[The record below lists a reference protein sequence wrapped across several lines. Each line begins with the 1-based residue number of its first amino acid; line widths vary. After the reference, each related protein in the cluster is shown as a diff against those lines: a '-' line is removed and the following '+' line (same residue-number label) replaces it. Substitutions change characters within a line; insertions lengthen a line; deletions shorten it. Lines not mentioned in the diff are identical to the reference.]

1 MNLLNFEIVLLD
13 MDGTLLDGHFDDLF
27 WNDWVAK
34 AYAVKNR
41 LTLDRARQQVQI
53 DLQAVAGQLAWYDF
67 DHWAD
72 HFSLDLESLQESGQ
86 GLIQCRPGTLALL
99 DYLTEHSMPMILATN
114 AHPKILAFKLKAIQA
129 KHPKF
134 TDYFSDIIT
143 SHSFGSPKEAHG
155 FWQQF
160 TEQTGINP
168 ARSALIDDNAKVLD
182 AAKAYGIA
190 GLIAISQPNSNQ
202 PPRPLLGYEN
212 VCYLNELITG

>member
-1 MNLLNFEIVLLD
+1 MNLLNFDSVLLD

-34 AYAVKNR
+34 AYAAKNG
-41 LTLDRARQQVQI
+41 LALDHARQQVQS
-53 DLQAVAGQLAWYDF
+53 DLQAVAGQIAWYDF
-67 DHWAD
+67 DRWAD
-72 HFSLDLESLQESGQ
+72 HFGLDLESLQESGRS
-86 GLIQCRPGTLALL
+86 LIQCRPGTLALM
-99 DYLTEHSMPMILATN
+99 DYLNDHNMPMILATN
-114 AHPKILAFKLKAIQA
+114 AHPKVLAFKLKATQA
-129 KHPKF
+129 KHPPF
-134 TDYFSDIIT
+134 TAYFSDIIT

-155 FWQQF
+155 FWQQL

-168 ARSALIDDNAKVLD
+168 ARTALIDDNDKVLD

>member
-1 MNLLNFEIVLLD
+1 MNLLNFESVLLD

-27 WNDWVAK
+27 WNDWVPK
-34 AYAVKNR
+34 AYAAKNG
-41 LTLDRARQQVQI
+41 LALNHARQQVQSE
-53 DLQAVAGQLAWYDF
+53 LHAVAGQIAWYDF
-67 DHWAD
+67 DRWAD
-72 HFSLDLESLQESGQ
+72 HFGLDLESLQESGRS
-86 GLIQCRPGTLALL
+86 LIQCRPGTLALM
-99 DYLTEHSMPMILATN
+99 DYLTDHNMPMILATN
-114 AHPKILAFKLKAIQA
+114 AHPKVLAFKLKAIQA
-129 KHPKF
+129 NHPPF
-134 TDYFSDIIT
+134 TAYFSDIIT

-155 FWQQF
+155 FWQQL

>member
-1 MNLLNFEIVLLD
+1 MNLLNFDSVLLD

-34 AYAVKNR
+34 AYAAKNG
-41 LTLDRARQQVQI
+41 LALDHARQQVQSE
-53 DLQAVAGQLAWYDF
+53 LHAVAGQIAWYDF
-67 DHWAD
+67 DRWAD
-72 HFSLDLESLQESGQ
+72 RFGLDLESLQESGRS
-86 GLIQCRPGTLALL
+86 LIQCRPGTLALM
-99 DYLTEHSMPMILATN
+99 DYLTDHNMPMILATN
-114 AHPKILAFKLKAIQA
+114 AHPKVLAFKLKAIQA
-129 KHPKF
+129 NHPPF
-134 TDYFSDIIT
+134 TAYFSDIIT

-155 FWQQF
+155 FWQQL